1 VFPAGKKG
9 SSYIQS
15 VPLFDLKDSTKLTL
29 DELVHL
35 VVNETPLF
43 PSGADFNQ
51 ISSVWAKCGYWQ
63 AIGPLGSEE
72 LANSILWVT
81 KIAKTRFPLV

>member
-1 VFPAGKKG
+1 MFPAGEKG

-35 VVNETPLF
+35 VVNETLLF
-43 PSGADFNQ
+43 LSGADFNH
-51 ISSVWAKCGYWQ
+51 ISSS
-63 AIGPLGSEE
+63 LGKVQV
-72 LANSILWVT
+72 LASYMAT
-81 KIAKTRFPLV
+81 GGG